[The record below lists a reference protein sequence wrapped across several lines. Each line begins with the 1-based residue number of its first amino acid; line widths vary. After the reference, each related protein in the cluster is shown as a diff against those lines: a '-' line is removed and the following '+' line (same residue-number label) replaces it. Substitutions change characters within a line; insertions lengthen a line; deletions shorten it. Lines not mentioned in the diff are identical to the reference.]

1 LMSEESASAQGLQ
14 EIELPRELPVLSS
27 KTVVVFPTF
36 NVPMVLSTQGE
47 FSAVDA
53 AFQTG
58 DRLVLILAA
67 KNAKSESPS
76 PDDLYRVGTLA
87 RIARMAPWPDGTR
100 KLVIQALGR
109 LRVVDFP
116 QVSPHLIAKVEKADE
131 VLVQDVETEARAK
144 SVLAT
149 FKRVVDL
156 SPILPSELYIIA
168 FQIESPGALADF
180 VGAHLNLETADAQG
194 LLETLDIKERLT
206 KVQSLASREAEVLEL
221 GSKIQT
227 EAKEELD
234 KAQRDYILRQQLR
247 AIQKELGET
256 DQQTVEIEELR
267 QKVETVGMSEEAKEL
282 ATRELE
288 RLAAMPPQ
296 AAEYSVSRT
305 FLDWLVALPWR
316 QSTEDN
322 LDIIVAQRILD
333 EDHYDLEKVKERI
346 VEYLSVHK
354 LKRETNASKEE
365 SSQAGMK
372 GPILC
377 FVGPPGTGK
386 TSLGKSIARALG
398 REFLRISLGGIR
410 DEAEVRGHRRTY
422 VGALPGR
429 IIQGIR
435 RAGSNNP
442 VFMLDEIDKVG
453 MDFRGDPSSALLEVL
468 DPEQNNSFRDHYL
481 EVAFDLSKVMFI
493 TTANILDTI
502 PPALRDRMEV
512 LYLPGYTE
520 EEKLKIARRYLLP
533 RQMSENGLTEDHIKM
548 EDGALE
554 AVIRDYTREAG
565 LRNLERQLGA
575 VCRKVARRV
584 AEGRREKMVVR
595 EEELEEL
602 LGPPLFPR
610 DIVKRVSD
618 VGVAIGL
625 AVTPVGGDIL
635 FIEAS
640 TMKGSK
646 GLMLTGSLGE
656 VMKES
661 AQAALSYVRAHAQEL
676 GIDEDFFQNVDI
688 HLHVPEGAIPKDG
701 PSAGVALTAALVSRL
716 TGVPISHEVAM
727 TGEITLQGRVLPV
740 GGVKDKVLAARRA
753 GLKRV
758 VLPERNKPN
767 ISEIPEEL
775 RKGMEFDFAETIGD
789 VLGYVLDRRPEHK
802 PRGKRSEVLAQR

>member
-1 LMSEESASAQGLQ
+1 MTAEESTGSQVPSQL
-14 EIELPRELPVLSS
+14 ELPGELPVLSS
-27 KTVVVFPTF
+27 KNVVVFPTF
-36 NVPMVLSTQGE
+36 NVPMVLSTAAE

-53 AFQTG
+53 AFQRG
-58 DRLVLILAA
+58 DRLVLILASRNPKA
-67 KNAKSESPS
+67 DQPGPE
-76 PDDLYRVGTLA
+76 DLYRVGTAA

-100 KLVIQALGR
+100 KLIIQAVGR
-109 LRVVDFP
+109 AKVVEFARL
-116 QVSPHLIAKVEKADE
+116 SPHLVARVEKVSE
-131 VLVQDVETEARAK
+131 TSVEDLETAARAK

-149 FKRVVDL
+149 FKRVVEL
-156 SPILPSELYIIA
+156 SPILPPELYVIA
-168 FQIESPGALADF
+168 FQIDSPGALADF
-180 VGAHLNLETADAQG
+180 VTAHLNLETVEGQG
-194 LLETLDIKERLT
+194 ILEAFDVKERLV
-206 KVQSLASREAEVLEL
+206 KVQSLTSKEAEVLEL

-227 EAKEELD
+227 EAKEEMD
-234 KAQRDYILRQQLR
+234 KAQRDYLLRQQLR

-267 QKVETVGMSEEAKEL
+267 QKVETAGMSEEAREL

-305 FLDWLVALPWR
+305 FLDWLASLPW
-316 QSTEDN
+316 QKSTEDN
-322 LDIIVAQRILD
+322 LDIVAAQRILD

-354 LKRETNASKEE
+354 LKRELPG
-365 SSQAGMK
+365 AGGGEGQGEMK

-398 REFLRISLGGIR
+398 REFLRISLGGMR
-410 DEAEVRGHRRTY
+410 DEAEIRGHRRTY

-429 IIQGIR
+429 IVQGIR
-435 RAGSNNP
+435 RAGTNNP

-493 TTANILDTI
+493 TTGNILDTI

-512 LYLPGYTE
+512 LSLPGYTE
-520 EEKLKIARRYLLP
+520 EEKLRIAKRYLLP
-533 RQMSENGLTEDHIKM
+533 RQMSENGLTESRI
-548 EDGALE
+548 EVENE
-554 AVIRDYTREAG
+554 AVEVVIRDYTREAG

-575 VCRKVARRV
+575 ICRKVARRV
-584 AEGRREKMVVR
+584 AEGRAEKTVVR
-595 EEELEEL
+595 EGDLEEL

-610 DIVKRVSD
+610 DILKRVSD
-618 VGVAIGL
+618 VGVALGL
-625 AVTPVGGDIL
+625 AVTPVGGEIL

-640 TMKGSK
+640 SMKGSK
-646 GLMLTGSLGE
+646 GLTLTGSLGE
-656 VMKES
+656 VMRES
-661 AQAALSYVRAHAQEL
+661 AQAALSYVRSHAQEL
-676 GIDEDFFQNVDI
+676 GIEEDFFQNVDI

-701 PSAGVALTAALVSRL
+701 PSAGVAMAAALVSRL
-716 TGVPISHEVAM
+716 TEVPVSHEVAM
-727 TGEITLQGRVLPV
+727 TGEITLQGRVLPI

-753 GLKRV
+753 GLRRV
-758 VLPERNKPN
+758 VLPERNRAN
-767 ISEIPEEL
+767 LAEVPEEL
-775 RKGMEFDFAETIGD
+775 RKDMEFDFAETIAD
-789 VLGYVLDRRPEHK
+789 VLGYVLDE
-802 PRGKRSEVLAQR
+802 RSESRAQSGESVVSAQR